1 MRHKADVTSRR
12 RRLVVSY
19 RVYTTWMTAARQ
31 AASLRRRR
39 RRRRRHPSEVPDRLS
54 LDRRSPLGHRPTAVQ
69 RRLTSFSFGKETT
82 AGVSVEIDPELTAT
96 AAALT
101 VDRAGRCA
109 VISFVGRLGRQRGQS
124 AKIVDE
130 RR

>member
-1 MRHKADVTSRR
+1 M
-12 RRLVVSY
+12 VVSY

-31 AASLRRRR
+31 AASLRRR

-101 VDRAGRCA
+101 ADRDGRCA
-109 VISFVGRLGRQRGQS
+109 VISFAGRLGRQRRQS

>member
-1 MRHKADVTSRR
+1 M
-12 RRLVVSY
+12 
-19 RVYTTWMTAARQ
+19 
-31 AASLRRRR
+31 
-39 RRRRRHPSEVPDRLS
+39 
-54 LDRRSPLGHRPTAVQ
+54 Q
-69 RRLTSFSFGKETT
+69 RRLTSFSFGKETS

-101 VDRAGRCA
+101 VDRGGRCA
-109 VISFVGRLGRQRGQS
+109 VISFAGRPGRQPGQS